1 MRRPERE
8 LQGRRRDP
16 LAATAG
22 GSSASREDAP
32 VISFRISLAPAR
44 VVAALL
50 LAAAG
55 VAPVQAHESWVEPSS
70 FRLESGGRL
79 PVRVCV
85 ADGYEGWSLARD
97 PSRIAGFAAIGPAGE
112 APVVGLEGSDPAGI
126 VRLTEP
132 GDYVIVYHSNRMS
145 LQVPPA
151 QFDAFLRE
159 KGLEQVLKVRG
170 LRRAPG
176 GLTRETYARHSKAL
190 VRVGGADGRPED
202 RRIGLALELVAE
214 SGAAEEGEPWTFRL
228 LHRGRPLAG
237 ALVVATRLGTA
248 DGELEA
254 RSGDDGRAQ
263 FALRT
268 PGVWRVAAVHMHPA
282 SRGTGAEWESLW
294 ASLTFEIPPP
304 VGVSGPRRIA
314 AAEACRNRLLPPS
327 LRAGT

>member
-1 MRRPERE
+1 
-8 LQGRRRDP
+8 
-16 LAATAG
+16 
-22 GSSASREDAP
+22 

-79 PVRVCV
+79 PIRVCV

-132 GDYVIVYHSNRMS
+132 GDYVIVYHSNWMS

-159 KGLEQVLKVRG
+159 KGLEQVLKIRG
-170 LRRAPG
+170 LGRATG
-176 GLTRETYARHSKAL
+176 GPTRETYARHSKAL
-190 VRVGGADGRPED
+190 VRVGSAEGRPAD

-214 SGAAEEGEPWTFRL
+214 SGTAEEGAPWTFRL

-248 DGELEA
+248 DVELKA

-263 FALRT
+263 FALRA
-268 PGVWRVAAVHMHPA
+268 PGVWRVAVVHMHPA
-282 SRGTGAEWESLW
+282 PRGTGAEWESLW
-294 ASLTFEIPPP
+294 ASLTFEIPPQA
-304 VGVSGPRRIA
+304 GVAAGPRRIA
-314 AAEACRNRLLPPS
+314 AAEACRNRLPPPS